1 MAQSLSGSLRGPESK
16 LPHSGKYTLPSE
28 IADAKGE
35 QILCFTPQGE
45 RGLGTPMFSAD
56 LAQRTVGF
64 ERIRATLA
72 AVEPPAERRIALIG
86 SSHGAFSTGQLL
98 YDRLRPEFPDLQ
110 LDICARSAVRV
121 FRSPQEA
128 ENYDLQ
134 EFDSVVRPQTSRL
147 HLLALSSLQRFQHL
161 MLLWTGPGQR
171 CGEPLQWD
179 PLAGARLLLGRG
191 ERRGGRLLSPILH
204 A

>member
-1 MAQSLSGSLRGPESK
+1 
-16 LPHSGKYTLPSE
+16 
-28 IADAKGE
+28 
-35 QILCFTPQGE
+35 
-45 RGLGTPMFSAD
+45 MFSAD

-72 AVEPPAERRIALIG
+72 AVEPAAARRIALIG

-121 FRSPQEA
+121 FRSPKEA
-128 ENYDLQ
+128 ESYDLQ
-134 EFDSVVRPQTSRL
+134 EFDSVVRPQTSRSHPL
-147 HLLALSSLQRFQHL
+147 TSFLRFQHPT
-161 MLLWTGPGQR
+161 LLWAGPRQW
-171 CGEPLQWD
+171 CGKPLQWD

-191 ERRGGRLLSPILH
+191 TWRGGRLLSPVLH